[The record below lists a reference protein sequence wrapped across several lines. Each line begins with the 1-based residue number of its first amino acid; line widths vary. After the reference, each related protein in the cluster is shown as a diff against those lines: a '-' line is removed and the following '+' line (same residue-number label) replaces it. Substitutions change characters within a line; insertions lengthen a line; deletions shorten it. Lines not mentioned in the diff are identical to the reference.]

1 MLRGQRNADGGRQQ
15 RAGPVGMLVRG
26 LATGIGLATES
37 YQHHKQKK
45 ASKTAAGND
54 AEAAADADGELGS
67 ENEAHLSRQ
76 IDEVVWELDE
86 AQDQLAGH
94 DPAVPSTSTEQLSAL
109 ADSFIRDHPPPRYEQ
124 QDGEEH
130 HGQLALPVVITQ
142 RRPGSRTRGFVHA
155 YSPLLADVG
164 VDQATFLHFLD
175 NLNKSVEPSPWI
187 QAINLASFAGYAVP
201 EPFTMII
208 SMAVKRVA
216 DASSEL
222 HSRSRT
228 NKFLDQVNESFFA
241 PEDWSL

>member
-37 YQHHKQKK
+37 YQYHKEKK

-54 AEAAADADGELGS
+54 AEEDAAGANGELGL
-67 ENEAHLSRQ
+67 EDEAHLSHQ
-76 IDEVVWELDE
+76 MDEAVWELDE

-94 DPAVPSTSTEQLSAL
+94 EP
-109 ADSFIRDHPPPRYEQ
+109 
-124 QDGEEH
+124 DGEDQR
-130 HGQLALPVVITQ
+130 GQLALPVVITQ

-164 VDQATFLHFLD
+164 IDQATFLHFLD

-187 QAINLASFAGYAVP
+187 QAINLASFAGHAVP

-222 HSRSRT
+222 HSRSKT